1 MKDITAIPNTF
12 MSDFDYITTVISND
26 KDYYTFEAKT
36 GWSPFGQSDEGSSW
50 YSYTV
55 TRHSLFKNRYM
66 GSKSCTK
73 QEFIDL
79 FNLFTSYDFKVTDQ
93 WDSRFDWDL
102 AEIEEYEQ
110 IFELNA

>member
-26 KDYYTFEAKT
+26 KDSYTFEAKKH
-36 GWSPFGQSDEGSSW
+36 WIQYGQSDDGDFLE
-50 YSYTV
+50 TFLV
-55 TRHSLFKNRYM
+55 TRHSLFNYRYM

-73 QEFIDL
+73 QEFTDL